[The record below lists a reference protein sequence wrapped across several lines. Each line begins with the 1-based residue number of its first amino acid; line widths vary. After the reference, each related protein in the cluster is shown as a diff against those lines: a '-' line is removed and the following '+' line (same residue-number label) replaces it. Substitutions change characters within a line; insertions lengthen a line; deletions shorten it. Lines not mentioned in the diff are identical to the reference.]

1 MKQMIRFFTTAMVA
15 LACSLCASAQD
26 DTAREREI
34 YGAAETFFKQ
44 GQFAD
49 VLKELLKLPDNRR
62 RAMPIEA
69 YYWFGVSWYETGEW
83 SFSQWYLLRSASEHP
98 SAEARFDARTRLAQ
112 IARRVGELERATDL
126 LTQALEDSPRERD
139 FLKTA
144 LLVGELQQLNRNY
157 DAALLT
163 YAELLKAFPELAAAR
178 TQRLWALY
186 RAERFEQCLQESGET
201 MQKVPVQD
209 RAEVSYLMAASH
221 RALGQF
227 AKAVELYEQLLQTFP
242 FGRLAEDARYELA
255 LCHYENRE
263 FGKAVRSAE
272 AVLRGNPSR
281 ADRLRFLWLLA
292 DAQAHQSQWQTA
304 KDIYRQIAESSAD
317 RATSALALE
326 QMIEMAKRQN
336 RAREVEELTRL
347 LKEKYSSGK
356 K

>member
-1 MKQMIRFFTTAMVA
+1 MKLAVQLFAAATIA
-15 LACSLCASAQD
+15 LASSLCAQAQD
-26 DTAREREI
+26 VAARERAI
-34 YGAAETFFKQ
+34 YDAAETFFRQ
-44 GQFAD
+44 GRFAE
-49 VLKELLKLPDNRR
+49 VVKELLKLPDNRR

-69 YYWFGVSWYETGEW
+69 FYWFGVSWHEMGEW

-98 SAEARFDARTRLAQ
+98 SADARFDARLRLAQ
-112 IARRVGELERATDL
+112 IARRVGELQRATDL

-144 LLVGELQQLNRNY
+144 LLIGELQQQRRDY
-157 DAALLT
+157 DAALRT
-163 YAELLKAFPELAAAR
+163 YDELLKAFPDLSAAR
-178 TQRLWALY
+178 IQRLWSLY
-186 RAERFEQCLQESGET
+186 RAERYEQCLQASGESIAH
-201 MQKVPVQD
+201 VPVQD

-292 DAQAHQSQWQTA
+292 DAQAHQLQWQTA

-317 RATSALALE
+317 RATSVLALE
-326 QMIEMAKRQN
+326 QMMEMAKRQN
-336 RAREVEELTRL
+336 REAEVQELSRL
-347 LKEKYSSGK
+347 LREKYSGGN
-356 K
+356 